1 MTVANKTTIMINMA
15 AIMTVAHKTTITINM
30 AAKTTA
36 TRHSLNMIKA
46 DRNTRRIA
54 HQALK
59 LRAISMWGEW
69 MNILNVSRLQCFY
82 FLHKGWTY
90 RQILVKW
97 SRSRIQ
103 MHSWTLAQFSS
114 TILNTR
120 IAGVGGS
127 DMGELFVTSKSQY
140 GLVVAVYHNRLVHGV
155 HGFPIYWAT
164 HMATHFLMSGFQCM
178 ATTAHHPK
186 PVSKL
191 RSFSKVRDKIPNSLA
206 PQPKNS

>member
-127 DMGELFVTSKSQY
+127 DMGEYYLWHQRASTGLLLLYIIIDWSTEYTAFRSTELRIWLRISSCQGSNVWPQPRIIQNQYLNFVHSRKFATK
-140 GLVVAVYHNRLVHGV
+140 
-155 HGFPIYWAT
+155 FPI
-164 HMATHFLMSGFQCM
+164 
-178 ATTAHHPK
+178 P
-186 PVSKL
+186 
-191 RSFSKVRDKIPNSLA
+191 
-206 PQPKNS
+206 